1 MWLSDTSVKRPV
13 FATVISLLL
22 VSLGIL
28 SFWEL
33 PVREYPDI
41 TPAVVSVRTNYPGA
55 SAAVVETRIT
65 QVMESEISG
74 ISGVKSITS
83 SSMDGQS
90 RINIEFNLDRNIDDA
105 TNDVRDRVSMVQN
118 RLPEDVELP
127 RVMKQD
133 SDARPILWMSLL
145 DNTGRSHMDLTDYV
159 DRYVVDRLET
169 ISGVSSIRTMG
180 GGRPSMR
187 IWIDRIALA
196 ARNLT
201 VIDIENA
208 LQRENVE
215 LPAGRLDSKDKEFTA
230 RIARNYQTAKDFR
243 QLVIRR
249 GDDGHLIRLG
259 EVAKVQVGP
268 RDTRNIFRTNGLN
281 TVGIGV
287 TKQSTA
293 NTVDV
298 LDAVKAEV
306 RKINADL
313 PDGMTLVY
321 SSDESLFI
329 REAIKS
335 VYITIGIT
343 TALVTLVIL
352 LFLGSLRAMM
362 IPALTIPICLVA
374 SFIILAA
381 FGYSINLITLLA
393 LVLCIGLVVDDA
405 IVVIENVHRRI
416 ETGEQPLLA
425 AYNGTRQVA
434 FAVIATTVVL
444 VSVFAPIVFL
454 KDNIGRI
461 FSELAVTISAAVIF
475 SSVLALSLAPML
487 CSKLMGPRG
496 TESRGAQ
503 YIDRI
508 FMKIA
513 DRYGRLLRGAIHYSW
528 LVVCFI
534 AVIALGAWQLF
545 RMLPQEYAPREDTG
559 TFYYNIQSSEGT
571 GIARMKQLI
580 KKVEAPLQP
589 YVDSGVITR
598 AFLMLPSFG
607 GNANSA
613 LGGSSLSPWDQR
625 DISMEEIIKKVNK
638 EWSQIPELRIFAYMP
653 SGLSRGRGGQPI
665 QFVIGG
671 TDYNELAKWRDRIMQ
686 RIENYPGLTRVD
698 TDLKETQ
705 PQIVVHV
712 DKDRAAE
719 LGVSVQSVGR
729 TLSTLMSDQQITT
742 YVVDGEEYDV
752 VIEAKPE
759 QRATPDD
766 MTNIY
771 VRSDSSGKLIPLA
784 NLTKVENIAGPGM
797 LNRYN
802 RLRSFTINADVA
814 DGYSMGDVLAHLE
827 KTVKDALPQT
837 ARVDYKGE
845 SLEYK
850 ESTGKIYYT
859 LGIALL
865 VVFLVLAA
873 QFESFIHPL
882 IVMMT
887 VPLAIAGV
895 LIGLFVT
902 GNTVN
907 IYSQI
912 GMIMLIGIAAK
923 NGVLIVEFINQLRD
937 QGVEFEEAIIEAS
950 AIRFRP
956 VIMTTISTVM
966 GSVPL
971 MLASGAGEVSRTVL
985 GIVLFF
991 GVSFATVFT
1000 LFVVPVFY
1008 HLMAKHTGSPGTVAR
1023 KLAALEAQVNGVT
1036 R

>member
-1 MWLSDTSVKRPV
+1 MWLSDISVKRPV

-22 VSLGIL
+22 VSLGVL
-28 SFWEL
+28 SFLEL

-41 TPAVVSVRTNYPGA
+41 SPAVVSVRTDYPGA

-74 ISGVKSITS
+74 ISGVKSIS
-83 SSMDGQS
+83 SSSVDGQS
-90 RINIEFNLDRNIDDA
+90 RINIEFDLDRDIDNA
-105 TNDVRDRVSMVQN
+105 ANDVRDRVSMVQN

-187 IWIDRIALA
+187 IWIDRLALA

-201 VIDIENA
+201 VVDIENA
-208 LQRENVE
+208 LKRENVE

-230 RIARNYQTAKDFR
+230 RIARNYQTAGDFR

-268 RDTRNIFRTNGLN
+268 RDTRNIFRTNGLD

-298 LDAVKAEV
+298 LDAVKEEV
-306 RKINADL
+306 RKINEDL

-362 IPALTIPICLVA
+362 IPALTIPICLVSA
-374 SFIILAA
+374 FIILAA

-405 IVVIENVHRRI
+405 IVVLENVHRRI
-416 ETGEQPLLA
+416 ELGEQPLLA

-487 CSKLMGPRG
+487 CSKFMGPRETAG
-496 TESRGAQ
+496 RGAK
-503 YIDRI
+503 YIDHLFTRV
-508 FMKIA
+508 A
-513 DRYGRLLRGAIHYSW
+513 GLYGRLLRGAIRNSW

-534 AVIALGAWQLF
+534 LVIACGAWLLF

-559 TFYYNIQSSEGT
+559 TFYYTIQASEGT

-580 KKVEAPLQP
+580 RKVEAPLQP
-589 YVDSGVITR
+589 YVDSGAITR

-625 DISMEEIIKKVNK
+625 EVSMEEIIKRVN
-638 EWSQIPELRIFAYMP
+638 EQWSRIPELRIFAYMP

-671 TDYNELAKWRDRIMQ
+671 TDYNELAQWRDRIMK
-686 RIENYPGLTRVD
+686 RIEKYPGLTSVD

-742 YVVDGEEYDV
+742 YVKEGEEYDV

-771 VRSDSSGKLIPLA
+771 VRSDSSGRLIPLA

-802 RLRSFTINADVA
+802 RLRALTISADVGE
-814 DGYSMGDVLAHLE
+814 GYSMGDALAYLE
-827 KTVKDALPQT
+827 QTVKDELPQS

-850 ESTGKIYYT
+850 ESTGKIYFT
-859 LGIALL
+859 LCIALL

-895 LIGLFVT
+895 LLGLFVT
-902 GNTVN
+902 GNTIN

-937 QGVEFEEAIIEAS
+937 KGIGFEEAIIEAS
-950 AIRFRP
+950 SIRFRP

-1008 HLMAKHTGSPGTVAR
+1008 HLMARRTGSPGTVAR
-1023 KLAALEAQVNGVT
+1023 KLAELEARVDGVL

>member
-1 MWLSDTSVKRPV
+1 MWLSDISVKRPV

-22 VSLGIL
+22 VSLGAL
-28 SFWEL
+28 SFYEL

-41 TPAVVSVRTNYPGA
+41 APAVISVRTNYTGA
-55 SAAVVETRIT
+55 SADVVETRIT
-65 QVMESEISG
+65 QVLEGEISG
-74 ISGVKSITS
+74 IAGVKSISSTS
-83 SSMDGQS
+83 RDGQS
-90 RINIEFNLDRNIDDA
+90 RINIEFNLDRDIDNA
-105 TNDVRDRVSMVQN
+105 ANDVRDRVTSVLN
-118 RLPEDVELP
+118 RLPDDVELP

-145 DNTGRSHMDLTDYV
+145 DSSGRSQMELTDYV

-169 ISGVSSIRTMG
+169 VSGVSSVNALG
-180 GGRPSMR
+180 SGRPSMR
-187 IWIDRIALA
+187 IWLDRLALA

-201 VIDIENA
+201 VTDIENA
-208 LQRENVE
+208 LLRENVE
-215 LPAGRLDSKDKEFTA
+215 LPAGRLDSRDKEFTA
-230 RIARNYQTAKDFR
+230 RIARSYQTPEDFR
-243 QLVIRR
+243 RLVIKK

-259 EVAKVQVGP
+259 ELATVKVGP
-268 RDTRNIFRTNGLN
+268 RDTRRVFRTNGLN
-281 TVGIGV
+281 TVGLGV

-293 NTVDV
+293 NTVEV

-306 RKINADL
+306 RKINEDL
-313 PDGMTLVY
+313 PRGMNLVY

-352 LFLGSLRAMM
+352 LFLGSLRAMI
-362 IPALTIPICLVA
+362 IPALTIPICLVSA
-374 SFIILAA
+374 FIILAV
-381 FGYSINLITLLA
+381 FGFSINLITLLA
-393 LVLCIGLVVDDA
+393 LVLSIGLVVDDS

-416 ETGEQPLLA
+416 ESGEQPLLA

-444 VSVFAPIVFL
+444 VSVFAPIMFL

-487 CSKLMGPRG
+487 SSKLMG
-496 TESRGAQ
+496 SRETAGRVAR
-503 YIDRI
+503 YIDRV
-508 FMKIA
+508 FNHVA
-513 DRYGRLLRGAIHYSW
+513 ALYERLLRGAIRHSW
-528 LVVCFI
+528 LVVTL
-534 AVIALGAWQLF
+534 VLALACGAWLLF
-545 RMLPQEYAPREDTG
+545 RLLPQEYAPREDTG
-559 TFYYNIQSSEGT
+559 TFYYNIQAAEGT
-571 GIARMKQLI
+571 SMARMKQLI

-589 YVDSGVITR
+589 YVDSGVIQR
-598 AFLMLPSFG
+598 AFLMLPSFS
-607 GNANSA
+607 GNANTA
-613 LGGSSLSPWDQR
+613 LGGSSLSPWNER
-625 DISMEEIIKKVNK
+625 EMTMETLIDKVSK
-638 EWSQIPELRIFAYMP
+638 QWKQIPELRIFAYMP

-671 TDYNELAKWRDRIMQ
+671 TDYNELAHWRDRILS
-686 RIENYPGLTRVD
+686 RIEQYPGLTRVD

-705 PQIVVHV
+705 PQVMVHV

-729 TLSTLMSDQQITT
+729 TLAALMSDQQITT
-742 YVVDGEEYDV
+742 YVRDGEEYDV
-752 VIEAKPE
+752 VIEARPE
-759 QRATPDD
+759 QRATPED
-766 MTNIY
+766 MNNIY

-784 NLTKVENIAGPGM
+784 NLTRVDNIAGPGL

-802 RLRSFTINADVA
+802 RLRAVTISADVA
-814 DGYSMGDVLAHLE
+814 EGYSMGQTLAFLE
-827 KTVKDALPQT
+827 RTVKEELPST

-850 ESTGKIYYT
+850 ESTGRIYFT

-873 QFESFIHPL
+873 QFESFVHPL

-887 VPLAIAGV
+887 VPLAVAGV

-937 QGVEFEEAIIEAS
+937 RGVAFDEAIIEAS
-950 AIRFRP
+950 GIRFRP

-971 MLASGAGEVSRTVL
+971 MMASGAGEVSRTVL

-1008 HLMAKHTGSPGTVAR
+1008 HLMARHTGSPGTVAR
-1023 KLAALEAQVNGVT
+1023 KLAELEARAGGVGG
-1036 R
+1036 